1 MPYCMQ
7 EIILDRVGM
16 QREKTLPV
24 SGFPSR
30 KESVVYGE
38 ILELEAKMQTI
49 FQVKTY
55 SWESTQYEDVRGFG
69 FSIRLFFNS
78 LA

>member
-1 MPYCMQ
+1 MWVCKGKKHS
-7 EIILDRVGM
+7 LF
-16 QREKTLPV
+16 
-24 SGFPSR
+24 SSFPSR

-38 ILELEAKMQTI
+38 ILELEAKMQI

-55 SWESTQYEDVRGFG
+55 SWESTQYENVRGFG

-78 LA
+78 LALSSLFILWL